1 VNPEST
7 KVERIRVGREA
18 LGCFL
23 VDTSV
28 NLHLMVWVFSP
39 PEDTMIHLL
48 CSAVIFI
55 SGSKRK
61 LRFES
66 QILPWK

>member
-1 VNPEST
+1 MDPRST
-7 KVERIRVGREA
+7 RVEGIRVSREA

-28 NLHLMVWVFSP
+28 NLHLTVWVFSP

-48 CSAVIFI
+48 CNAVIFI
-55 SGSKRK
+55 SESKIK

>member
-1 VNPEST
+1 MNPEST
-7 KVERIRVGREA
+7 KVEGIRVGREA

-48 CSAVIFI
+48 CNAVIFI

-61 LRFES
+61 LRLES